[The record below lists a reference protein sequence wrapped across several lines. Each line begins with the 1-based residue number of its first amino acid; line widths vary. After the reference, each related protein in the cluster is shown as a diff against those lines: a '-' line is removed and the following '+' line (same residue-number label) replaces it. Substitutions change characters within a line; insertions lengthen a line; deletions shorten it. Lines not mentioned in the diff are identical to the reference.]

1 MKVVLGRTIWILSK
15 MKRLFI
21 IFCLLLSAVWG
32 FAQEPLSG
40 IVVDDAGKA
49 LAGANVIAYGPNGKV
64 LSFAVTGAD
73 GAFQLKKTAGLE
85 KITASFMGFKTVS
98 IPAGQFKDGQQIPM
112 EAGGF
117 QLKELAVTAERIK
130 ASGDTLTYS
139 VGGFKQAQDRSIA
152 DVIGKMPG
160 LEVKASGAIEYQG
173 RPISKFYIEGM
184 DLMGGQYALA
194 SENLSADKVKE
205 VQVLENHQAIKSLR
219 NVSFS
224 EQAAINLILKDEAKS
239 TWSGLADLGVGYGKE
254 WLYENRLM
262 GMQFNKH
269 FQTLMLYKNNNTG
282 KDIGAEVV
290 DLVNLT
296 GYRMESG
303 LLGMISLSGPDF
315 ERERYTFNT
324 SHLLAGNWLLKTGD
338 DSQLRLQVSGLMDR
352 EHQQSSS
359 RTTYLTI
366 AGMPVVVE
374 GWDVTGRRRE
384 VKGEVEYTLNSAK
397 TYLNSRTRFYAD
409 WNASSGVMNLD
420 GSATDLMVSPWKRSV
435 SEDLSLSHT
444 TQDGHIW
451 KLFSSSGVTFLPG
464 QLLTLDG
471 KQETLELRM
480 FSTRN
485 DASVSHRVG
494 KWLLSGKMG
503 LEGRRQQIGDHA
515 WSLLMPYA
523 EPALQREFGSHKL
536 DGILRVS
543 YQRRQYDRNVQQGV
557 CFEPTLR
564 WNWKLSPMSSMMV
577 YYRLSVSPLQGT
589 KVVDAPVYTSYRSQ
603 YVGTGIPDAQ
613 LSHTVSGTYTYRN
626 PVDGLFFNIRP
637 VFTRSKGNLLYAN
650 TIDSGIYVQ
659 RASGET
665 YDANTWMLDGRISK
679 SFSWCRMV
687 IELSGSALLSDYSYL
702 SAGEVVAAR
711 TAGYT
716 ASVDYSFRPARWMTV
731 EGGSLLEM
739 TRRSVAGAAAAGVND
754 WEHRMQLNF
763 LPARR
768 WTISLHNELYHSS
781 EKDFGVNWF
790 CDASLNYKAD
800 RWELSLSAR
809 NLVGVSQY
817 ERVHISS
824 TMQSYTLTHLRPREV
839 VVRFCLDL

>member
-1 MKVVLGRTIWILSK
+1 
-15 MKRLFI
+15 MKRLAIVLF
-21 IFCLLLSAVWG
+21 LLLSAVWG

-49 LAGANVIAYGPNGKV
+49 LAGANVMAYGAGGKV
-64 LSFAVTGAD
+64 LSFAVTGTD
-73 GAFQLKKTAGLE
+73 GTFQLKKTAGLE
-85 KITASFMGFKTVS
+85 RITASFMGFKTVS
-98 IPAGQFKDGQQIPM
+98 IPAGQFKDGQQIRM

-117 QLKELAVTAERIK
+117 QLKEVAVTAERIK
-130 ASGDTLTYS
+130 ENGDTLTYS

-173 RPISKFYIEGM
+173 KPINKFYIEGM
-184 DLMGGQYALA
+184 DLMGSQYALA

-219 NVSFS
+219 DVSFS
-224 EQAAINLILKDEAKS
+224 EQAAINLVLKDEAKS
-239 TWSGLADLGVGYGKE
+239 TWSALADLGGGYGKE
-254 WLYENRLM
+254 WLYDNRLM

-290 DLVNLT
+290 DLTDLT
-296 GYRMESG
+296 GYRMENG
-303 LLGMISLSGPDF
+303 LLDMISLSGPEF
-315 ERERYTFNT
+315 ERERYTFNS
-324 SHLLAGNWLLKTGD
+324 SHLLAGNWLLKTGP
-338 DSQLRLQVSGLMDR
+338 DSQLRLQASGLLDR
-352 EHQQSSS
+352 EHQQSCS

-374 GWDVTGRRRE
+374 DWDVAGRRRE

-397 TYLNSRTRFYAD
+397 TYLNSRTKVYAD

-420 GSATDLMVSPWKRSV
+420 GNATDLMVRPWKRSG
-435 SEDLSLSHT
+435 SEDLSMSHT
-444 TQDGHIW
+444 TKDGHIW
-451 KLFSSSGVTFLPG
+451 RLFSSTGYTWLPG

-471 KQETLELRM
+471 KQETLDLGL

-485 DASVSHRVG
+485 YVSVSHRIG
-494 KWLLSGKMG
+494 KWILSGKMG
-503 LEGRRQQIGDHA
+503 MDARRQQINDHL
-515 WSLLMPYA
+515 WSLLMPYV

-536 DGILRVS
+536 DGLLRIS
-543 YQRRQYDRNVQQGV
+543 YQRRQYDQNVQQGF
-557 CFEPTLR
+557 CFEPTVR
-564 WNWKLSPMSSMMV
+564 WNWKLSPTSSMLV
-577 YYRLSVSPLQGT
+577 YYRLSASPMQGT

-603 YVGTGIPDAQ
+603 YVGTGIPDVQ
-613 LSHTVSGTYTYRN
+613 LSHTVSGTYSYRN
-626 PVDGLFFNIRP
+626 PVYGLFFSINP

-659 RASGET
+659 QASGRT
-665 YDANTWMLDGRISK
+665 YDANTYLLDGRISK
-679 SFSWCRMV
+679 SFSWCRTV
-687 IELSGSALLSDYSYL
+687 IGLSGSALLSDYSYL
-702 SAGEVVAAR
+702 SAGKVVDAR

-716 ASVDYSFRPARWMTV
+716 VSLDYSLRPARWMTM

-739 TRRSVAGAAAAGVND
+739 TRRSVEGAAMAGVND

-763 LPARR
+763 LPAKR
-768 WTISLHNELYHSS
+768 WMISLHNELYHSS

-790 CDASLNYKAD
+790 CDASVSYKAD
-800 RWELSLSAR
+800 RWEVSLVGR
-809 NLVGVSQY
+809 NLAGISCY
-817 ERVHISS
+817 ERIRVSS
-824 TMQSYTLTHLRPREV
+824 TLQSYTMTHLRPREML
-839 VVRFCLDL
+839 VRFCLDL